1 MVIQMILNIMIIVS
15 GTWIWK
21 LKDGDAICNVELDW
35 EQADNDA
42 IEQVDKQ

>member
-1 MVIQMILNIMIIVS
+1 MNTQGDFGA

-21 LKDGDAICNVELDW
+21 LKDGDAICNVKLDW
-35 EQADNDA
+35 EQTDNDA